1 MNAIEIKNLTKYYG
15 KSRGVI
21 DVNLEVKEGEIF
33 GFIGPNGAGKSTTIR
48 TLLAFIYPTKG
59 SASIFGKDCVKD
71 SAIIKMDVGYLPSE
85 VNYYDDMKV
94 RDLLFYSAKFYKKDC
109 TKRINELC
117 DIFELDLNRKIEAL
131 SYGNRK
137 KVAVIQALLHEPKLL
152 ILDEPT
158 GGLDPLMQNKFFE
171 VLEQENRK
179 GTTIFFSSHILSEVQ
194 RICDRVAIIKEG
206 RILKVEQI
214 DTLRA
219 TRYKRIMIEFRNAD
233 EGNKFDMPGITKI
246 EKKNNHVEFLYA
258 GDINTI
264 LCKLA
269 QMNIL
274 NLLIEEPSLEEI
286 FIHYYENRYDYEKE
300 DK

>member
-1 MNAIEIKNLTKYYG
+1 MNAIEIKNLTKFYG

-48 TLLAFIYPTKG
+48 TLLAFIYPTEG
-59 SASIFGKDCVKD
+59 GASIFGKDCIKD
-71 SAIIKMDVGYLPSE
+71 SARIKMDVGYLPSE

-94 RDLLFYSAKFYKKDC
+94 RDLLLYSAKFYKKDC

-117 DIFELDLNRKIEAL
+117 DIFELDLNRKIEVL
-131 SYGNRK
+131 SYGNKK

-171 VLEQENRK
+171 VLEEENKK

-206 RILKVEQI
+206 KILKVEQI
-214 DTLRA
+214 DTLRT
-219 TRYKRIMIEFRNAD
+219 TRYKKFIIEFKNAD
-233 EGNKFDMPGITKI
+233 EGNKLDIPGITKVD
-246 EKKNNHVEFLYA
+246 KKDNHIEFLYA

-264 LCKLA
+264 LSVLA
-269 QMNIL
+269 QMDIE
-274 NLLIEEPSLEEI
+274 NLIIEEPSLEEV
-286 FIHYYENRYDYEKE
+286 FIHYYEKGDE
-300 DK
+300 

>member
-1 MNAIEIKNLTKYYG
+1 
-15 KSRGVI
+15 
-21 DVNLEVKEGEIF
+21 
-33 GFIGPNGAGKSTTIR
+33 
-48 TLLAFIYPTKG
+48 
-59 SASIFGKDCVKD
+59 
-71 SAIIKMDVGYLPSE
+71 
-85 VNYYDDMKV
+85 
-94 RDLLFYSAKFYKKDC
+94 
-109 TKRINELC
+109 
-117 DIFELDLNRKIEAL
+117 
-131 SYGNRK
+131 
-137 KVAVIQALLHEPKLL
+137 
-152 ILDEPT
+152 
-158 GGLDPLMQNKFFE
+158 MQNKFFE
-171 VLEQENRK
+171 VLEQRIEK
-179 GTTIFFSSHILSEVQ
+179 VQPYSFPLILSEVQ
-194 RICDRVAIIKEG
+194 RCDRVAIIKEG